1 MKNFRLNRRLAAMV
15 LTGGIILTS
24 LTGCGDQTIR
34 IQELE
39 EQVETLQQEL
49 EELKEQY
56 GVEDSVVIEST
67 QTIASVENNQ
77 VKENEN
83 TTNQSQEEMTDV
95 NQYDDYYIS
104 MKNVIALK
112 NTKHTLFVRYEELS
126 DNYVTDIFTNAIYPL
141 QNASGCASNVKELSD
156 YPAYLFMEKYQQR
169 SIGEVVPEL
178 LSRTTNRIPASI
190 LKDAYFRING
200 KATMTSNKEDRI
212 DISKVLVLSNSEQV
226 LFVKYEEL
234 SDNYVTDIF
243 TNAIY
248 PLQNAS
254 GYALNVKELGSY
266 YGYIYQEYYQT
277 TPLALISEVIQDIKQ
292 NQVSESLLKQLFM
305 KLNNLEAKEKT
316 DASSE
321 MISIDKIIILKN
333 EDLTL
338 FVEYDNFSDNYVTD
352 VFTGTIYEFC
362 SPESY
367 AANVKELGSYRGKI
381 LNEYY
386 MAVPIIFEPI
396 IIANVKNNQVSREIL
411 YEAFLFANGM
421 SKEEVESSKQMLLTK
436 EEKNG

>member
-104 MKNVIALK
+104 MKNVIALQ
-112 NTKHTLFVRYEELS
+112 NEGRTLFVSYENLE
-126 DNYVTDIFTNAIYPL
+126 DNYVTDIFTKAVYPFSYTSKY
-141 QNASGCASNVKELSD
+141 AANVKQLER
-156 YPAYLFMEKYQQR
+156 YKVYIYGEQYTQR

-178 LSRTTNRIPASI
+178 ISRTTENVPASI
-190 LKDAYFRING
+190 LKEAYFKING
-200 KATMTSNKEDRI
+200 NATITSTDNDII
-212 DISKVLVLSNSEQV
+212 DVTKVFILKNSEQV
-226 LFVKYEEL
+226 LFVSYENL
-234 SDNYVTDIF
+234 GDNYVTDIF
-243 TNAIY
+243 TKAIY
-248 PLQNAS
+248 PFS
-254 GYALNVKELGSY
+254 YTSKYAENIKQLGHYKVYIYGQVYAACPLSVSPDIIANVKEGKL
-266 YGYIYQEYYQT
+266 
-277 TPLALISEVIQDIKQ
+277 SEG
-292 NQVSESLLKQLFM
+292 LLRNLFIE
-305 KLNNLEAKEKT
+305 LNNVDGEKQT
-316 DASSE
+316 NGSQELIPVNKVIVFKSD
-321 MISIDKIIILKN
+321 
-333 EDLTL
+333 DLTL
-338 FVEYDNFSDNYVTD
+338 FVKYKNLEDGYVED
-352 VFTGTIYEFC
+352 IFTGTKYEFC
-362 SPESY
+362 DSRY
-367 AANVKELGSYRGKI
+367 AENIKQLGRYRVKI
-381 LNEYY
+381 LNETYL
-386 MAVPIIFEPI
+386 ASPLVFEPLI
-396 IIANVKNNQVSREIL
+396 VANAENNQVSREIL